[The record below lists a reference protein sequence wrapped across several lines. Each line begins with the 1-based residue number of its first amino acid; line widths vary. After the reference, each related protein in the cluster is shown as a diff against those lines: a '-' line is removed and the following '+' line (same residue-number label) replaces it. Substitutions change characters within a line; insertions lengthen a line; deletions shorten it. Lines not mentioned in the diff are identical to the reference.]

1 VETVGLIIL
10 IIGYIIGIVG
20 GLMLL
25 VLAFQESALWGLGC
39 LFVPFVSIIFIIMYW
54 DDAKNAFFISLGGS
68 VLIFLGTLLHGGF

>member
-1 VETVGLIIL
+1 METVGLIIL

-68 VLIFLGTLLHGGF
+68 ALIVLGTLLHGE